1 MNGISDFIQDNW
13 YELGSLIAQFSIV
26 AALLWYGRFGW
37 KGRSEP
43 LRQPELS
50 PGTANAAAAS
60 AAALA
65 REPVSG
71 PEPHGIPAHAAASLR
86 NAEPAPKSY
95 ETPAY
100 TAVQQREAN
109 REAEPYDF
117 PASTRASLQEIEQ
130 TARRYEIPPVFAVP
144 TQKATAAGHG
154 GVGRMLS
161 PLPEPEASQA
171 EPVTP
176 AAWPA
181 ANRHR
186 TRRDQV
192 APRTDVH
199 HTTGCQARCM
209 IARQSLRDLPASATN
224 GSSRPIARPGEAIS

>member
-37 KGRSEP
+37 KGRSESV
-43 LRQPELS
+43 RQPELS
-50 PGTANAAAAS
+50 PGMANAAAAS

-71 PEPHGIPAHAAASLR
+71 PEPEPHSIPARAAASLR
-86 NAEPAPKSY
+86 NAEPAAKSY

-100 TAVQQREAN
+100 TAAQQREAKREAN

-171 EPVTP
+171 EPVRQQRGQQQTGIVRAVIKWLRGP
-176 AAWPA
+176 MYT
-181 ANRHR
+181 
-186 TRRDQV
+186 TRRIV
-192 APRTDVH
+192 RRA
-199 HTTGCQARCM
+199 A
-209 IARQSLRDLPASATN
+209 
-224 GSSRPIARPGEAIS
+224 

>member
-43 LRQPELS
+43 VRQPELS
-50 PGTANAAAAS
+50 PGMANAAAAS

-71 PEPHGIPAHAAASLR
+71 PEPEPHSIPARATAPLS
-86 NAEPAPKSY
+86 NAEPAAKSY

-100 TAVQQREAN
+100 TAAQQREAKREAN

-130 TARRYEIPPVFAVP
+130 TARQYDIPPVFTVP

-171 EPVTP
+171 ESVRRQRSQQTGIVRAVIKWLRGPMYT
-176 AAWPA
+176 
-181 ANRHR
+181 
-186 TRRDQV
+186 TRRV
-192 APRTDVH
+192 VRRA
-199 HTTGCQARCM
+199 A
-209 IARQSLRDLPASATN
+209 
-224 GSSRPIARPGEAIS
+224 